1 MTDADRLDELADTAD
16 GDSVTTEVLR
26 REING
31 QPLHELLEDAER
43 PQYFLTG
50 SMLDIVDESAPES
63 DPGRRRRKVASS
75 GTSLSTVVTDRRL
88 LVLLPRTDDIERLS
102 VPFSDV
108 VAVNAENAPGGN
120 HRLSVRTGDKSYR
133 IDTSQTESAETDS
146 ASQYIDATELT
157 GERTHRDAAG
167 GVTES
172 LDALERL
179 ADLYDRGAIT
189 DREFEEM
196 KAKILE

>member
-1 MTDADRLDELADTAD
+1 MTDTDRLEELADTAD
-16 GDSVTTEVLR
+16 GDSVTIEVLR

-31 QPLHELLEDAER
+31 RPLYELLEDAER

-50 SMLDIVDESAPES
+50 SMLDIVDESVPET
-63 DPGRRRRKVASS
+63 DPGRRRRKVANS

-102 VPFSDV
+102 IPLSDV

-120 HRLSVRTGDKSYR
+120 HRLSVRTGDESYR
-133 IDTSQTESAETDS
+133 IDTSQTERAEADS
-146 ASQYIDATELT
+146 ASQYVDAAEPT
-157 GERTHRDAAG
+157 GRTHRDAAG

-179 ADLYDRGAIT
+179 ADLHDRGAIT
-189 DREFEEM
+189 DQEFEEM